1 MKRNLVKVLFIAS
14 LFSISASSA
23 LAMEHSVVK
32 AKVIEVLSEGE
43 EVILDNLTSSIQN
56 LLILIKEGPAEGK
69 EVEMANDYTP
79 VRKGDSIYVTQ
90 NIDEEGSSYSLYE
103 VNRTPA
109 LIFFAILFLVLVFIF
124 GGIQGLRGLLS
135 LGGSL
140 ALIVFVFL
148 PNILHGASPV
158 LVSIIVSSIIII
170 FGSYITHGFNRTT
183 SSAVIGMIITVLIT
197 GFLAHFA
204 VGATRLN
211 GLGDENALYLSIN
224 IGQNIDL
231 LGLLLAGIIIGLLG
245 VLYDTAISQSIAVEE
260 LIRISPTSDKK
271 HIYKRALRIG
281 REHIGALINT
291 LAIAYVGASLPL
303 FLLFYSDNSVSH
315 FVSINNEI
323 FVAEIIRTLIGSIGL
338 VLAVPITTFLAVQ
351 MLHGRTFKSDHGHS
365 HHGHHH

>member
-1 MKRNLVKVLFIAS
+1 MKRNLIKVMFAVFCLGMS
-14 LFSISASSA
+14 LPV
-23 LAMEHSVVK
+23 LAADHSVVK
-32 AKVIEVLSEGE
+32 AKVVEIISIDKEA
-43 EVILDNLTSSIQN
+43 ILDNYTVTVQTVLV
-56 LLILIKEGPAEGK
+56 LIKEGSEEGK
-69 EVEMANDYTP
+69 KIEMKNDYIP
-79 VRKGDSIYVTQ
+79 LRKGDSIYVVQ
-90 NIDEEGSSYSLYE
+90 NIDEEGSNYSLYE
-103 VNRTPA
+103 VNRMPTVV
-109 LIFFAILFLVLVFIF
+109 LFAALFLILVLIF
-124 GGIQGLRGLLS
+124 GGVQGLRGLLS

-140 ALIVFVFL
+140 TLIVFVFL

-158 LVSIIVSSIIII
+158 FVSIIVSSIIII

-183 SSAVIGMIITVLIT
+183 SSAVIGMIITVFVT

-204 VGATRLN
+204 VGASRLN
-211 GLGDENALYLSIN
+211 GIADENALYLNIN
-224 IGQNIDL
+224 VGQNIDL

-245 VLYDTAISQSIAVEE
+245 VLYDTAISQSISVEE
-260 LIRISPTSDKK
+260 LIRISPMSDKK

-315 FVSINNEI
+315 FISINNEI

-351 MLHGRTFKSDHGHS
+351 MLHGRTFKSEGGH